1 MTDYAILAPFTAG
14 SPLREM
20 RAGETVRGMDLEG
33 WSVSAEEVQA
43 LVSRGKLAVKS
54 VSEPEAVQLTDM
66 EKAIHDHPG
75 DAAAQLSELHDLET
89 VLPAPE
95 PHPVGQA

>member
-1 MTDYAILAPFTAG
+1 MSDYTVLSPFTAG

-20 RAGETVRGMDLEG
+20 RAGETVRGEDLAG
-33 WSVSAEEVQA
+33 WSVSAEEIRA
-43 LVSRGKLAVKS
+43 LVSRGKLVVKS
-54 VSEPEAVQLTDM
+54 VSAPEAVQLTDT

-89 VLPAPE
+89 ALPAPE
-95 PHPVGQA
+95 PHHDEQP